1 MFSGRP
7 LQITIAIPPTENLP
21 YYSTFSEKC
30 KDSDEKQEK
39 TDKKYLSGS
48 YSVPVSGSGVYRVSV
63 DVKGGRDKI
72 SKTAEF
78 EYDEKIYL
86 KTVKSQYLEIGSET
100 KVLITDGENYLL
112 NELVLSLEDYKELYG
127 VTEFYKFN
135 D

>member
-1 MFSGRP
+1 MKKTIILLLLLLLTSMLLCGCANKP
-7 LQITIAIPPTENLP
+7 IKAECDVITIRP
-21 YYSTFSEKC
+21 YSTVEEK
-30 KDSDEKQEK
+30 
-39 TDKKYLSGS
+39 
-48 YSVPVSGSGVYRVSV
+48 GVFTTKEERIDY
-63 DVKGGRDKI
+63 I
-72 SKTAEF
+72 EYTF